1 MRRDDLEAASNTMA
15 ALDLIDRCSV
25 LALPL
30 LEDRPQTVK
39 AISALLGTVV
49 VLARRL
55 DDQERLA
62 VAMQL
67 VVEARRLAQDWMH

>member
-1 MRRDDLEAASNTMA
+1 MK
-15 ALDLIDRCSV
+15 ALDLLDRCSV

-30 LEDRPQTVK
+30 LEDREQTVK

-55 DDQERLA
+55 DHQE
-62 VAMQL
+62 
-67 VVEARRLAQDWMH
+67 